1 MDQFNN
7 NDKNDKNNKI
17 IILLTDDD
25 ESCIDVYDQTKKLD
39 VSIITVDINKTDYF
53 YCPSFS
59 QSQSYDGSSTIFPSY
74 DDISVTSDTSDT
86 LFTTASSDYS
96 SQSSTESTES
106 TESNINTSVDDY
118 SDDSSTAIPSPDTS
132 VIDVVYDLSYLIGDI
147 ICFDIESTRNNNSPD
162 PLLTTQPTPWQLKS

>member
-7 NDKNDKNNKI
+7 NDKNNKI

-59 QSQSYDGSSTIFPSY
+59 QSQSYDGSSTIIPSY

-96 SQSSTESTES
+96 SQSS

-162 PLLTTQPTPWQLKS
+162 PLLTTQPTPWQLQSYNNFI